1 MDTTFIIVGFL
12 FVVLIVILWLILKR
26 LPSMPTQ
33 QPSDQSAQIA
43 LLVQQQVEALR
54 GEMTGSMKNTAD
66 TVSTNLKN
74 TTDSVNQQIAAVVQ
88 QMQKASEMM
97 NNQLAGVTRQVQE
110 ATGQVGNRLDGAAK
124 VIGEV
129 QKNLGELGKATQ
141 EIKELGQ
148 NVSKLEE
155 MLQAP
160 KLRGG
165 LGELMLEE
173 LLKQV
178 IPASSYATQYRFRN
192 GQTVDAIIR
201 TPNGIIPID
210 AKFPFE
216 NFRKM
221 IEAQADA
228 EKRTAYRTFINDVKK
243 HIDAIAQKY
252 ILPDEGTFDFALMY
266 IPAENIYYETIIK
279 NEVYGDDNSLYEY
292 AYERRVFPV
301 SPNTFYTQLQV
312 VSLGFK
318 GLQIEKSAKEIIQN
332 LSRLQNDLQ
341 RFAED
346 FETVGRHLTNAK
358 NKYDESAR
366 KLDMLDDKLKLVTSQ
381 ALPEGQQQQLDGDK

>member
-1 MDTTFIIVGFL
+1 MDTISIIVALL
-12 FVVLIVILWLILKR
+12 FAAFIALLWIVLKR
-26 LPSMPTQ
+26 LPSTSAQ
-33 QPSDQSAQIA
+33 QPPDQSAQIA
-43 LLVQQQVEALR
+43 LLVQKEI
-54 GEMTGSMKNTAD
+54 N
-66 TVSTNLKN
+66 N
-74 TTDSVNQQIAAVVQ
+74 VVQ
-88 QMQKASEMM
+88 QMQNTTKLI
-97 NNQLAGVTRQVQE
+97 NDQLANVTRQVQD

-124 VIGEV
+124 VIGDV
-129 QKNLGELGKATQ
+129 QRNLGELGKATQ

-221 IEAQADA
+221 IEAHSEA
-228 EKRTAYRTFINDVKK
+228 EKKTAYRTFINDVKK
-243 HIDAIAQKY
+243 HIDAISQKY

-279 NEVYGDDNSLYEY
+279 NEVYGDTNSLYEY
-292 AYERRVFPV
+292 AYARRVFPV

-341 RFAED
+341 KFAED
-346 FETVGRHLTNAK
+346 FEIIGRHLTNAK

-381 ALPEGQQQQLDGDK
+381 ALPEDQQQQIKNASENPKSAIS

>member
-1 MDTTFIIVGFL
+1 MQTTNI
-12 FVVLIVILWLILKR
+12 LI
-26 LPSMPTQ
+26 
-33 QPSDQSAQIA
+33 
-43 LLVQQQVEALR
+43 
-54 GEMTGSMKNTAD
+54 
-66 TVSTNLKN
+66 
-74 TTDSVNQQIAAVVQ
+74 
-88 QMQKASEMM
+88 
-97 NNQLAGVTRQVQE
+97 NNQLAEVTKSVQA
-110 ATGQVGNRLDGAAK
+110 ATGQVGDRLDGAAK

-129 QKNLGELGKATQ
+129 QRNLGELGKATQ

-155 MLQAP
+155 MLKAP

-221 IEAQADA
+221 IEAHTEA
-228 EKRTAYRTFINDVKK
+228 EKKTAYRTFIGDVKK
-243 HIDAIAQKY
+243 HIDAISQKY

-279 NEVYGDDNSLYEY
+279 NELYGDDNSLYEY
-292 AYERRVFPV
+292 AYTRRVFPV

-332 LSRLQNDLQ
+332 LAQLQNDLK
-341 RFAED
+341 RFADE
-346 FETVGRHLTNAK
+346 FETVGKHLTNAK

-381 ALPEGQQQQLDGDK
+381 ALPEKETRQVED

>member
-1 MDTTFIIVGFL
+1 MDTTVIAVGFL
-12 FVVLIVILWLILKR
+12 FIILMIMLWLIFKR
-26 LPSMPTQ
+26 L
-33 QPSDQSAQIA
+33 QPNDQSTQIA
-43 LLVQQQVEALR
+43 LLIQQQVEALR
-54 GEMTGSMKNTAD
+54 SEMAGSMKNSAD
-66 TVSTNLKN
+66 TVSSNLKN
-74 TTDSVNQQIAAVVQ
+74 TTDSINKQIATVVQ
-88 QMQKASEMM
+88 QMLKTSELV
-97 NNQLAGVTRQVQE
+97 NNQLADVTRQVQE

-124 VIGEV
+124 VIGDV

-173 LLKQV
+173 LLRQV

-192 GQTVDAIIR
+192 GQVVDAIIR

-221 IEAQADA
+221 IESHSET
-228 EKRTAYRTFINDVKK
+228 EKKTAYRTFINDVKK
-243 HIDAIAQKY
+243 HIDSIAQKY

-279 NEVYGDDNSLYEY
+279 NEIYGDTNTLYEY
-292 AYERRVFPV
+292 AYARRVFPV

-341 RFAED
+341 KFAED
-346 FETVGRHLTNAK
+346 FETVGKHLTNAK
-358 NKYDESAR
+358 NKYDESSR
-366 KLDMLDDKLKLVTSQ
+366 KLEMLDDKLKLVTSQ
-381 ALPEGQQQQLDGDK
+381 TLPEEQQKLDGSV

>member
-1 MDTTFIIVGFL
+1 MEYFVIGIL
-12 FVVLIVILWLILKR
+12 AIALVVLVVIIMRR
-26 LPSMPTQ
+26 LPAPSKD
-33 QPSDQSAQIA
+33 QPADQSAQMAI
-43 LLVQQQVEALR
+43 LIQQQVEALR
-54 GEMTGSMKNTAD
+54 GEMSGSMKNTAD
-66 TVSTNLKN
+66 TVTTNLKN
-74 TTDSVNQQIAAVVQ
+74 TTDSINQQITGVVQ
-88 QMQKASEMM
+88 QMQKANELV
-97 NNQLAGVTRQVQE
+97 NNQLADVTRRVQE
-110 ATGQVGNRLDGAAK
+110 ATGQVGNRLDSAAK
-124 VIGEV
+124 VIGDV

-155 MLQAP
+155 MLKAP

-192 GQTVDAIIR
+192 GQTVDAIVR

-221 IEAQADA
+221 IEAHSEA
-228 EKRTAYRTFINDVKK
+228 EKKTAYRTFINDVKK

-292 AYERRVFPV
+292 AYARRVFPV

-332 LSRLQNDLQ
+332 LSRLQNDLAK
-341 RFAED
+341 FSED
-346 FETVGRHLTNAK
+346 FEVVGRHLTNAK
-358 NKYDESAR
+358 NKYDESTR

-381 ALPEGQQQQLDGDK
+381 ALPEEPPQLGEES